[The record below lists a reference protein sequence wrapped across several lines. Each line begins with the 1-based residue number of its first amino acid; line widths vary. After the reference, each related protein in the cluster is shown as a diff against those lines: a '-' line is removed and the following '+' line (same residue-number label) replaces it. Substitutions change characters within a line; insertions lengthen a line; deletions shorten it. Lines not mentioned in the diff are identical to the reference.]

1 MRTKYIK
8 MIIYAAIGAIA
19 LVLFSIGLSWAIG
32 GGASTEITEIIS
44 EGVTVHTTS
53 DTITEYIAGE
63 ELNTDGVSLE
73 LADKD
78 GKTVVP
84 DMSECKFE
92 ADLSSA
98 GVKPVVVSWQDGTV
112 LYRGSYTVTV
122 FGLRHLSVES
132 SPDFKRYYA
141 AGDTIETM
149 NAEKGDLEVWAQLT
163 GEPQSGRFS
172 FPNADWKDTVRLEA
186 DMFELSAPDLGTP
199 GLHDA
204 VVSAGGLTGS
214 VQYGVEG
221 VYVNTQG
228 AVPYYSKGESLSIS
242 GIIISVTDGKWE
254 SETPTATYGES
265 SGKFDWE
272 VRLADGE
279 STDTTGVKNVDVV
292 VEGEVVGSYTV
303 NVYETAFD
311 ASEPRSYFDGAEHP
325 EYASIRFYYTNMEDT
340 TAGAYKIT
348 FTDKTGSVRTE
359 WSTWSYSSADNAITL
374 NAPSGSLYSTCV
386 VQVSDGRS
394 QWFDSVGTYLDGYGP
409 YNLNPGV
416 SFRMYFPTSVT
427 NCHIFGQVSYSSIAP
442 MLSGSA
448 YTDIEISGDYK
459 TAYEPGEEV
468 DLEGITVT
476 VTSTYGIQP
485 KVLAEGEYTVSQ
497 ISGST
502 PGLYVVT
509 VGYGALR
516 EEVTVAVKGLYVGFK
531 DDESGL
537 PANMCENGFDPG
549 GVTVMYL
556 EDVDSLRPLSYA
568 FGDYTVTGDEDMQE
582 GENVLTVSYEG
593 YTAEITVNVPR
604 SVLTLTG
611 DSGSVTLYE
620 SGVSGRES
628 YFTVTD
634 AAGNVTRGSSY
645 RFSAENG
652 KYYLILY
659 PVSGLGVK
667 YLGTIADNGDL
678 SLTIAGNTY
687 VAEKAVWE
695 AALAA
700 DVVRSLTLGGARTA
714 FGSGEEFSADG
725 LTVTKVY
732 GDGHT
737 ETALADEYEI
747 IAPQMTAGKHTV
759 TVLLGGARA
768 TYDVTVEGAA
778 VDLSSVRRVFTK
790 GEQFSYDGIKAY
802 GYSAS
807 GEATEINVTS
817 VTADTSAEGIAT
829 ATATYD
835 GGTLTYEIAVMPD
848 VSGRNGNGILS
859 FENRTGNGASL
870 TLYVGT
876 LNGGV
881 SDTEDAN
888 SWGQYVYISPS
899 GEITMRGFGYTY
911 TAAQWAS
918 DFVNNESTGWA
929 TETVENDG
937 TSPDNSWLFITTDVG
952 GVETQFAASGA
963 DWHRVIIGWEKAAT
977 GITLGFGDGAAD
989 REYVVGEQF
998 TSAGLTVTV
1007 HYSDDTT
1014 ATLAEN
1020 QYLVSVPDT
1029 SEIGVHTVTVE
1040 YTNQDIYATYT
1051 ILVIP
1056 DVDWTASRMAAMS
1069 GGNELALFVTYL
1081 SGDTAY
1087 GYWTLK
1093 SADGGYEMFE
1103 FKTAGGE
1110 FFSSADGFVISGSV
1124 SEGITVNYA
1133 GGVYAFSAED
1143 AARVLGAA

>member
-1 MRTKYIK
+1 MQTKYIK

-63 ELNTDGVSLE
+63 EVNTNGVSIE
-73 LADKD
+73 LVDKD

-84 DMSECKFE
+84 DMSECKVE

-98 GVKPVVVSWQDGTV
+98 GIKPVVVSWQDGTV

-132 SPDFKRYYA
+132 SPEFKRYYA

-228 AVPYYSKGESLSIS
+228 AVPYYSKGESLSDI

-292 VEGEVVGSYTV
+292 VEGNVVGSYTV

-386 VQVSDGRS
+386 VQVSDGSS
-394 QWFDSVGTYLDGYGP
+394 QWFDSGGKCLGNYDS
-409 YNLNPGV
+409 YNLTPGV

-427 NCHIFGQVSYSSIAP
+427 DCHIFGQVSYSSIAP

-476 VTSTYGIQP
+476 VTSAYGIQP
-485 KVLAEGEYTVSQ
+485 KVLAEGEYTISQ

-509 VGYGALR
+509 VSYGALR

-537 PANMCENGFDPG
+537 PADMCENGFDPDN
-549 GVTVMYL
+549 VTVMYL

-582 GENVLTVSYEG
+582 GENELTITYGEYSATLTVY
-593 YTAEITVNVPR
+593 VPET
-604 SVLTLTG
+604 VLTLTG
-611 DSGSVTLYE
+611 DAGSVTLYDAD
-620 SGVSGRES
+620 GHSGRNT
-628 YFTVTD
+628 YFTISSQS
-634 AAGNVTRGSSY
+634 GVTRGASY
-645 RFSAENG
+645 EFGATNG
-652 KYYLILY
+652 KYYLTLY

-667 YLGTIADNGDL
+667 YLGTIAEDG
-678 SLTIAGNTY
+678 SLVLTVGGNTY
-687 VAEKAVWE
+687 SAGKATWE

-700 DVVRSLTLGGARTA
+700 DIVRSINVSGALGAFADGA
-714 FGSGEEFSADG
+714 EFSSDG

-732 GDGHT
+732 GDGRE
-737 ETALADEYEI
+737 ETATEREYELI
-747 IAPQMTAGKHTV
+747 VPAMTAGRHTV
-759 TVLLGGARA
+759 TVLLGDVYA
-768 TYDVTVEGAA
+768 TYDITVEGVAA
-778 VDLSSVRRVFTK
+778 ELDGVKRVFTK
-790 GEQFSYDGIKAY
+790 GETFTDDGLKVY
-802 GYSAS
+802 EYSAS
-807 GEATEINVTS
+807 GERTEKSGVSATASTS
-817 VTADTSAEGIAT
+817 DEGITSAT
-829 ATATYD
+829 VTYD
-835 GGTLTYEIAVMPD
+835 GGSLTYEIAVVPQATYGY
-848 VSGRNGNGILS
+848 VE
-859 FENRTGNGASL
+859 FENRSNDGATLEAYISYREVNGNNVTSYGR
-870 TLYVGT
+870 
-876 LNGGV
+876 
-881 SDTEDAN
+881 
-888 SWGQYVYISPS
+888 WVYISAD
-899 GEITMRGFGYTY
+899 GDIDMRGLAYTY
-911 TAAQWAS
+911 ATDNATYWNS
-918 DFVNNESTGWA
+918 SFPTDNPDTNWGEGFWRTDDTG
-929 TETVENDG
+929 D
-937 TSPDNSWLFITTDVG
+937 SPDNGYLFVTVNG
-952 GVETQFAASGA
+952 TQFAAGGRY
-963 DWHRVIIGWEKAAT
+963 WHEEIIGWSPEAEIRLDLT
-977 GITLGFGDGAAD
+977 SVD
-989 REYVVGEQF
+989 REYVVGETF
-998 TSAGLTVTV
+998 SSAGIAVTM
-1007 HYSDDTT
+1007 HRENGESE
-1014 ATLAEN
+1014 TLN
-1020 QYLVSVPDT
+1020 PSQYLVSVPDT

-1069 GGNELALFVTYL
+1069 GGNELALFVTYR

-1093 SADGGYEMFE
+1093 GADGGYEMFE